1 MLNRWKSLVR
11 EAEKQLHRAEAAR
24 AASKPVWAWFAA
36 HQSAEKAVKAL
47 RLRHQLNG
55 HERMVTRLLLTLPE
69 SIEVPPDLLYKAHY
83 LDSHYLPV
91 QLEQSE
97 LHTPRSNGKQP
108 ADQAVRIAADIIE
121 FVKAN
126 LNGTASAY
134 YVTEPARELEL
145 EPAGNAHIDAT
156 EERAPEAPPIEP
168 LSA

>member
-69 SIEVPPDLLYKAHY
+69 SIEVPPDLFHKAHF
-83 LDSHYLPV
+83 LDSHYLPIQV
-91 QLEQSE
+91 AQSE
-97 LHTPRSNGKQP
+97 LHTPRTNGKQP
-108 ADQAVRIAADIIE
+108 ADQAVQIAADIIE

-126 LNGTASAY
+126 LDGTAEPYYPASAA
-134 YVTEPARELEL
+134 PQEL
-145 EPAGNAHIDAT
+145 EPAVNGHVDVKEQRT
-156 EERAPEAPPIEP
+156 PESPIEP
-168 LSA
+168 LTA

>member
-1 MLNRWKSLVR
+1 MVR
-11 EAEKQLHRAEAAR
+11 EAEKQLNRAEAAR
-24 AASKPVWAWFAA
+24 VASKPVWAWFAA

-69 SIEVPPDLLYKAHY
+69 SIDVPPDLIYKAHF

-91 QLEQSE
+91 QLSQSE

-126 LNGTASAY
+126 LNGTQPASYA
-134 YVTEPARELEL
+134 VAANEREL
-145 EPAGNAHIDAT
+145 EPAGNGHIEAND
-156 EERAPEAPPIEP
+156 EREPEAPIEP
-168 LSA
+168 LTA